1 MHTVCDVLDYQ
12 PLRPLNLYRLQRTD
26 LQPDDH
32 LVEIGPYLEAVA
44 RFPVVSG
51 PSALQSQHDGL

>member
-1 MHTVCDVLDYQ
+1 MHTVCDVPDYWL
-12 PLRPLNLYRLQRTD
+12 LRSLTLCRLQRID
-26 LQPDDH
+26 FQPGGQ
-32 LVEIGPYLEAVA
+32 LVEIGPHLKAIA

>member
-1 MHTVCDVLDYQ
+1 MRMVCDVLGCQ
-12 PLRPLNLYRLQRTD
+12 PLRPLTLCRLQRID
-26 LQPDDH
+26 LQPDDQ
-32 LVEIGPYLEAVA
+32 LVEIGPHLEAVA